1 MANTDSLN
9 RTLFIGDN
17 LPILRGI
24 DSESIDLIA
33 TDPPFNKGVKAF
45 EGVVTAGT
53 DKQGKEV
60 SYKDVWTWGDVQA
73 DWTESIRQDHPNLYA
88 VIQGANAGGGEDM
101 GAFLCWLAVRVLAM
115 HRILKPTGSIYLHID
130 HTAHAYAKAMMDA
143 IFGRGNFQ
151 NEIVWYYGG
160 GGASKQRFGRKHD
173 TILFYSKSNKWTF
186 NLDDVRVPHK
196 WVDGQLRADGSN
208 RSEKGKIPDD
218 VIELHGV
225 MPWAGERTGYP
236 TQKPLALYQRIIK
249 ASSNE
254 GDLVLDPFA
263 GCATTC
269 VAAEGLDRKWIGID
283 LNKEAKQVMFDR
295 LQREVQKSMAWG
307 KEVKTPLCPPYTTGR
322 NVPKRTDDG
331 EAAAPELVLVSPKPK
346 GPRMTVRE
354 LRERLS
360 IEDGAMCLGCGYIP
374 PKNILEYLEV
384 DHRMPKSKGGKDD
397 LRNRVLLC
405 SPCNGT
411 KGNKLTLAELRL
423 KRIQEGRMLNPA
435 WTMKWYEDTGK
446 FG

>member
-1 MANTDSLN
+1 M
-9 RTLFIGDN
+9 
-17 LPILRGI
+17 
-24 DSESIDLIA
+24 
-33 TDPPFNKGVKAF
+33 
-45 EGVVTAGT
+45 
-53 DKQGKEV
+53 
-60 SYKDVWTWGDVQA
+60 
-73 DWTESIRQDHPNLYA
+73 
-88 VIQGANAGGGEDM
+88 
-101 GAFLCWLAVRVLAM
+101 LAM
-115 HRILKPTGSIYLHID
+115 HRILKPTGSMYLHID

-143 IFGRGNFQ
+143 IFGRGNFR
-151 NEIVWYYGG
+151 NEIVWNYRRWP
-160 GGASKQRFGRKHD
+160 AKTPQWQKMHD
-173 TILFYSKSNKWTF
+173 TILWYAKGSEWTW
-186 NLDDVRVPHK
+186 H
-196 WVDGQLRADGSN
+196 QLYEPLAASTMKADG
-208 RSEKGKIPDD
+208 GQKILNVFDETGHRRRGAKTGEPSPGAPMRAVWD
-218 VIELHGV
+218 IGFLS
-225 MPWAGERTGYP
+225 PTAKERTGYP
-236 TQKPLALYQRIIK
+236 TQKPLALYERIIK

-269 VAAEGLDRKWIGID
+269 VAAEGLGRSWIAID
-283 LNKEAKQVMFDR
+283 INKEAKDVVLAR
-295 LQREVQKSMAWG
+295 LR
-307 KEVKTPLCPPYTTGR
+307 KEARLPEG
-322 NVPKRTDDG
+322 KRTWNQAISIKAKVPARTDGG

-405 SPCNGT
+405 PPCNGS

-423 KRIQEGRMLNPA
+423 KRIEEGRMLNPA
-435 WTMKWYEDTGK
+435 WTMKWYDDTGK